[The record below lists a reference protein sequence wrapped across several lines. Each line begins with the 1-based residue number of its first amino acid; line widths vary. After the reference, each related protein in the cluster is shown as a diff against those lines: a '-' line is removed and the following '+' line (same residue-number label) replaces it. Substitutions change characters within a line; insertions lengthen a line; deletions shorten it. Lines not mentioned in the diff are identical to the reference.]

1 MPSDPPR
8 GRVLRFFTGMPFLLL
23 VAFVIALLIKTFLV
37 QAFFVDGASMHPG
50 LVHGDRVLVEKIG
63 YLLRDPRPGDI
74 VVFEKS
80 VFSEPDEGPW
90 HRDVLTFL
98 KELGGF
104 PTGSEEDYIKRVI
117 AGPGDKVLYEGDP
130 AALSLDGDQIEED
143 YIDLEVDGTGPTI
156 GRGDCERL
164 DMETASDGCLVPAGR
179 VFVMGDNRGNSED
192 SRSLGPIEIDKV
204 IGRAFAVVWPPS
216 DLALLRSPDLE

>member
-1 MPSDPPR
+1 MSTDPPR
-8 GRVLRFFTGMPFLLL
+8 RRVLHFFTGLPFLLL

-50 LVHGDRVLVEKIG
+50 LVHGDRVLVEKVS
-63 YLLRDPRPGDI
+63 YRLHDPRPGDV

-80 VFSEPDEGPW
+80 VFSQPEDVPW
-90 HRDVLTFL
+90 YRDVLTFL

-117 AGPGDKVLYEGDP
+117 AGPGDGLRYEGDP
-130 AALSLDGDQIEED
+130 VTLT
-143 YIDLEVDGTGPTI
+143 VDGEEVSEPFLDLVVDGAGPSVSEA
-156 GRGDCERL
+156 DCERL
-164 DMETASDGCLVPAGR
+164 EMQVAEDGCVVPAGK

-192 SRSLGPIEIDKV
+192 SRALGPIAIDKV

-216 DLALLRSPDLE
+216 DLALLRAPERE